1 MPSSVCRS
9 ISTSGHS
16 VMVAMRMTT
25 GRLSL
30 STTGRAVMDR
40 NVSIGQPPCSDA
52 HPGPRAGNVNSLP
65 GIHTGPCRVRR
76 TRPASASSTPP
87 IGCSAAGVTAA
98 SAWTRSPPRR
108 ASPSARSTTISRA
121 RTSCSPHVLEAQ
133 HQLALA
139 AFKTF
144 GDRLSGSP
152 EAIIDGLFR
161 ELAVWADRPR
171 WAGSGFTRLVIELA
185 DLPGHPARLIAR
197 RHKAML
203 EAHLAELLARS
214 GVEPAARDRP
224 RGLAAVGGRDLPHP
238 GPRRSRLC
246 RRGRAGSADASPSL
260 AETPLVDVRR
270 CPGSRP
276 SLSLPVPSSR
286 DN

>member
-1 MPSSVCRS
+1 MPRSSDQTRKR
-9 ISTSGHS
+9 ILD
-16 VMVAMRMTT
+16 AAY
-25 GRLSL
+25 RLFRRQGYSRV
-30 STTGRAVMDR
+30 SMDE
-40 NVSIGQPPCSDA
+40 I
-52 HPGPRAGNVNSLP
+52 
-65 GIHTGPCRVRR
+65 
-76 TRPASASSTPP
+76 
-87 IGCSAAGVTAA
+87 AAATGVTK
-98 SAWTRSPPRR
+98 
-108 ASPSARSTTISRA
+108 
-121 RTSCSPHVLEAQ
+121 RTLYYHFESKDQLLAHVLEAQ

-214 GVEPAARDRP
+214 GVERAAGIAREVWLLSEGAISLMLVHGDRGYAAAAARAAQTLLYRSPKRP
-224 RGLAAVGGRDLPHP
+224 GRRQAL
-238 GPRRSRLC
+238 SRK
-246 RRGRAGSADASPSL
+246 SP
-260 AETPLVDVRR
+260 
-270 CPGSRP
+270 
-276 SLSLPVPSSR
+276 
-286 DN
+286 